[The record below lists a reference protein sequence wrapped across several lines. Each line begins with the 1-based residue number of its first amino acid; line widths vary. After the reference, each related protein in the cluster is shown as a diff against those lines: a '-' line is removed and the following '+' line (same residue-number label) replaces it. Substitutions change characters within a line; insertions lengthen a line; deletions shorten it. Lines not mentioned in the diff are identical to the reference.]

1 MPEWRNCMDIDKI
14 SVSNL
19 WYLVGLITSDGY
31 LSPDGRHVDITAKD
45 YKFLYELKK
54 VTGINNRIGVKNNG
68 TKRKTYRIQVS
79 NKAFYRFLIS
89 LGLKTKKSLD
99 IKKIEVPNQRFNDF
113 LRGLIDGD
121 GNIRRWIH
129 PRNRCEQWVL
139 RIYSG
144 SEPFVAW
151 LEEKIEEFFS
161 VKGKIHFDKGKSTHG
176 CYILKYG
183 KMAAKAIFKN
193 CYHKNSF
200 GMARKRRLAYK
211 CINSSIGW
219 TKSKTVT
226 SYAGVL
232 ELADNRDLKSRGYLY
247 PYRFKSGLRH
257 FHSFGE
263 VLEKKGGKI

>member
-1 MPEWRNCMDIDKI
+1 MDIDKI

-19 WYLVGLITSDGY
+19 WYLVGLITSDGC
-31 LSPDGRHVDITAKD
+31 LSPDGRHIDITAKD
-45 YKFLYELKK
+45 YKFLYD
-54 VTGINNRIGVKNNG
+54 I
-68 TKRKTYRIQVS
+68 
-79 NKAFYRFLIS
+79 
-89 LGLKTKKSLD
+89 KKSLLIRNRITPKYNS
-99 IKKIEVPNQRFNDF
+99 IKMKSYHIQFSDRVFYKFLESIGLMANKSLNLKSVNVPPENFSDF
-113 LRGLIDGD
+113 LRGIIDGD
-121 GNIRRWIH
+121 GNIRQWIH
-129 PRNRCEQWVL
+129 PGNKREQWVL

-151 LEEKIEEFFS
+151 LKEKIEDFLR

-183 KMAAKAIFKN
+183 KMAAKVIFIN
-193 CYHKNSF
+193 CYHKNSI

-219 TKSKTVT
+219 TKSKTVA

-257 FHSFGE
+257 F
-263 VLEKKGGKI
+263 